1 MEIILKCY
9 GLYKASNKL
18 LLGENVDIPFNLY
31 RAKQTFR

>member
-1 MEIILKCY
+1 METILKCY

-18 LLGENVDIPFNLY
+18 LLGENVDITLNPY